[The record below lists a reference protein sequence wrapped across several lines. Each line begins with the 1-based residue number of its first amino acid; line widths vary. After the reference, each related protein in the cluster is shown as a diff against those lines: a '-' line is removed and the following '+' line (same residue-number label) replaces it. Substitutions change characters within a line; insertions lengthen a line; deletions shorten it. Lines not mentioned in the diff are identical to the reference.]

1 MTYRECIKLLESS
14 GVESARFDASVIFE
28 KLFGVSKAE
37 LPLIMDKN
45 FDSEELSLLVSR
57 RISGEPLQ
65 YIIGEWEFYG
75 LSFDVN
81 ENCLCPRGDT
91 ELLVDLAIKLLPEKS
106 EFLELCTGSGC
117 IPVSVCKN
125 RPDVKGKA
133 TDLFPKTLEI
143 AKRNAEKNRVAD
155 KIDFV
160 LADLFDVDMW
170 QGQSFDA
177 ILSNPP
183 YIPTKD
189 IEDLSKE
196 VKREPLVA
204 LDGGEDGLDFYRVI
218 VGRYG
223 KYLKNNGKMIL
234 EIGFDQGEAL
244 RMLAK
249 EAGFEC
255 KIYKDFGGND
265 RVAIICI

>member
-14 GVESARFDASVIFE
+14 GVESARFDAGVMLC
-28 KLFGVSKAE
+28 KLFGVSSAE
-37 LPLIMDKN
+37 LPLIMDKD
-45 FDSEELSLLVSR
+45 FDSKELSLWVSR

-75 LSFDVN
+75 LSFDVS

-91 ELLVDLAIKLLPEKS
+91 ELLVDLAIKLLPENA

-125 RPDVKGKA
+125 RPDVKGSA

-143 AKRNAEKNRVAD
+143 AKRNAEKNGVSD

-160 LADLFDVDMW
+160 LTDLFDVDKW
-170 QGQSFDA
+170 KGYSFDA

-189 IEDLSKE
+189 IESLSKE
-196 VKREPLVA
+196 VKREPLAA

-218 VGRYG
+218 VGQYG
-223 KYLKNNGKMIL
+223 KYLKKNGMMIL

-244 RMLAK
+244 KALA
-249 EAGFEC
+249 ENAGYEC
-255 KIYKDFGGND
+255 EIYKDFGGND
-265 RVAIICI
+265 RVAVVK